1 MGKILQ
7 FPNKNKK
14 QMKKWTPPE
23 LQPLDTKGYEV
34 KEFTFDLNGVKGML
48 DDPNFD
54 TSDFFKVMPNEV
66 LEKIFLDVREEF
78 KKDDKV
84 SDVHDACFEIQLLAE
99 QYPEHA
105 SYIETKVQQLTKQ
118 LITFLANTK
127 KG

>member
-7 FPNKNKK
+7 FPKMNKK
-14 QMKKWTPPE
+14 RMTKWIPPE
-23 LQPLDTKGYEV
+23 LPIGTKGYEV
-34 KEFTFDLNGVKGML
+34 KEFTFDLNGVKGMIE
-48 DDPNFD
+48 DPNFNTD
-54 TSDFFKVMPNEV
+54 DFFKVMPNEV

-118 LITFLANTK
+118 LIVYLANTK

>member
-7 FPNKNKK
+7 FPKKNKK
-14 QMKKWTPPE
+14 RMTKWTPPE
-23 LQPLDTKGYEV
+23 LPIDPKGYEV
-34 KEFTFDLNGVKGML
+34 KEFTFDLNGVKGMIE
-48 DDPNFD
+48 DPNFNTD
-54 TSDFFKVMPNEV
+54 DFFKVMPNEV

-84 SDVHDACFEIQLLAE
+84 SDVHDACFEVQLLAE

-118 LITFLANTK
+118 LIVYISNK
-127 KG
+127 KEK

>member
-7 FPNKNKK
+7 FPKKNKK
-14 QMKKWTPPE
+14 QMTKWIPPE
-23 LQPLDTKGYEV
+23 LPIDTKGYEI
-34 KEFTFDLNGVKGML
+34 KEFTFDLNGVKGMIE
-48 DDPNFD
+48 DPNFD
-54 TSDFFKVMPNEV
+54 TANFFKVMPDDV
-66 LEKIFLDVREEF
+66 LDKIFLEVREEF

-84 SDVHDACFEIQLLAE
+84 SDVHDACFEVQLLAE

-105 SYIETKVQQLTKQ
+105 SYIETRVQQLTKQ

>member
-7 FPNKNKK
+7 FPKKNKK
-14 QMKKWTPPE
+14 RMTKWIPPE
-23 LQPLDTKGYEV
+23 LPIDPKGYEV
-34 KEFTFDLNGVKGML
+34 KEFTFDLNGVKGMIE
-48 DDPNFD
+48 DPNLNTD
-54 TSDFFKVMPNEV
+54 DFFKVMPNEV

-84 SDVHDACFEIQLLAE
+84 SDVHDACFEVQLLAE

-118 LITFLANTK
+118 LIVYLANTK

>member
-7 FPNKNKK
+7 FPKKNKK
-14 QMKKWTPPE
+14 RMTKWIPPE
-23 LQPLDTKGYEV
+23 LPIDPKGYEV
-34 KEFTFDLNGVKGML
+34 KEFTFDLNGVKGMIE
-48 DDPNFD
+48 DPNFNTD
-54 TSDFFKVMPNEV
+54 DFFKVMPNEV

-84 SDVHDACFEIQLLAE
+84 SDVHDACFEVQLLAE

-118 LITFLANTK
+118 LIVYISNK
-127 KG
+127 KEK

>member
-7 FPNKNKK
+7 FPKMNKK
-14 QMKKWTPPE
+14 RMTKWIPPE
-23 LQPLDTKGYEV
+23 LPIATKGYEV
-34 KEFTFDLNGVKGML
+34 KEFTFDLNGVKGMIE
-48 DDPNFD
+48 DPNFNTD
-54 TSDFFKVMPNEV
+54 DFFKVMPNEV

-118 LITFLANTK
+118 LIVYLANTK